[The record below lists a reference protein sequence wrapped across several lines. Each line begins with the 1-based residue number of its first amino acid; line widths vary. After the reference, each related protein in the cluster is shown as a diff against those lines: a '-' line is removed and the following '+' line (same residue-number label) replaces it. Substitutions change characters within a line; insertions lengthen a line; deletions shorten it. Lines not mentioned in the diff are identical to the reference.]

1 VHLLVSGIPASG
13 KSAFCKWLEREK
25 GFLHLEVEK
34 VGVLDRPGLAQA
46 WNALFA
52 ADASAAAFLEAL
64 EKFKRP
70 VAIDW
75 GFPPEHIAA
84 VKKLFQG
91 GVMLWWFAA
100 DWAVAR
106 RKFEGRG
113 SSKRPVDIFDIQ
125 IGKIRDALPEIN
137 AVFRNH
143 LVYALPS
150 TAIYTPPEEIWK
162 SMIDTLAGPSRRR
175 LGAPA
180 PHLPKIARP

>member
-1 VHLLVSGIPASG
+1 MHLLVSGIPASG

-106 RKFEGRG
+106 RKFKERG
-113 SSKRPVDIFDIQ
+113 TRAPSNSSTFRFETSKRRSPI
-125 IGKIRDALPEIN
+125 
-137 AVFRNH
+137 
-143 LVYALPS
+143 
-150 TAIYTPPEEIWK
+150 
-162 SMIDTLAGPSRRR
+162 
-175 LGAPA
+175 
-180 PHLPKIARP
+180 